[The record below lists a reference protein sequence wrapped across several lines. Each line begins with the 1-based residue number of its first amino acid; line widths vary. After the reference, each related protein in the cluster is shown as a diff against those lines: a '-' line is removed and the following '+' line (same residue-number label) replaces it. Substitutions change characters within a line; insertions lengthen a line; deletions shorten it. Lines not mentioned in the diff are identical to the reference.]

1 MPVPTLCQKT
11 IWHLAD
17 RPSIGD
23 WTPILLE
30 MEYKV
35 SFEFYNVVSHPLV
48 VNMVTGWDAG
58 VAEASEIYKTR
69 MHNLCCDN
77 CHSHVATALNLM
89 QYGGST
95 NWNMVKLAV
104 LMTWHARYVSF
115 WGYLKTWLP
124 FIIITLII
132 VLSLIFT
139 GK

>member
-1 MPVPTLCQKT
+1 
-11 IWHLAD
+11 
-17 RPSIGD
+17 
-23 WTPILLE
+23 
-30 MEYKV
+30 
-35 SFEFYNVVSHPLV
+35 
-48 VNMVTGWDAG
+48 
-58 VAEASEIYKTR
+58 

-124 FIIITLII
+124 FLIIALVI

-139 GK
+139 GN